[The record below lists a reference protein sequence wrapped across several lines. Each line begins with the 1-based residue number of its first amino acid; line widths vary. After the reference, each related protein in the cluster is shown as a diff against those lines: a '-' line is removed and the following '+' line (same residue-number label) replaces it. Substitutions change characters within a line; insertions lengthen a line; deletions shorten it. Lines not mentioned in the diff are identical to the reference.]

1 MIVPVYPAFGLLIVR
16 DRGRLAG
23 IAELKP
29 DDTNRFLM
37 RIFRTGEKGF
47 DRYLS
52 EVEGRM
58 SQDVLRLEKEVRSIL
73 KDVKHR
79 GDKALVH
86 YTQVFDG
93 LRIPIHRLQV
103 KRDEV
108 GEAYRKIP
116 KEFLETLKQ
125 AAHRIRTFHQL
136 LSKRWILSLKGEEK
150 GIRLEQVLKPL
161 ERVGIYVPGGKA
173 SYPSTVLMAAL
184 PAKVAGVGEILMV
197 TPPQKEGISPAVLIA
212 ADLAGVDRIYQIGGV
227 QAIAALT
234 YGTKSVPKV
243 DKIVG
248 PGNQYVATAKRL
260 VYGEVDIDMVAG
272 PSEIVI
278 VSDGSIS
285 PSFVAADL
293 ISQAEHDEM
302 AMAILITSSEVF
314 GKEVRNEVERQLAT
328 LKRRRVASVSLK
340 GRGAILIVK
349 DLKQAMEL
357 VNHIAPE
364 HLELALWRPQPLLKN
379 VKHAGA
385 IFLGCYT
392 PEAIG
397 DYMAGPNHILPT
409 AGTARFSS
417 PLGVEDFMKRTNL
430 MHFSKDALRR
440 FEKDVKRFS
449 EWEGLEGHYRSVQMR
464 IRRP

>member
-1 MIVPVYPAFGLLIVR
+1 MKVLR
-16 DRGRLAG
+16 AG
-23 IAELKP
+23 E
-29 DDTNRFLM
+29 R
-37 RIFRTGEKGF
+37 GF

-58 SQDVLRLEKEVRSIL
+58 TQNDLRLEREVHSIL
-73 KDVKHR
+73 KDVRKR

-93 LRIPIHRLQV
+93 LKIPVHQLQV
-103 KRDEV
+103 KRNEV
-108 GEAYRKIP
+108 REAYGKIP
-116 KEFLETLKQ
+116 GDFLETLKQ
-125 AAHRIRTFHQL
+125 AAHRIRKFHQL
-136 LSKRWILSLKGEEK
+136 LSKRLIPTLKEEK
-150 GIRLEQVLKPL
+150 KGIWLEQMIKPI

-184 PAKVAGVGEILMV
+184 PAKVAGVREILMV
-197 TPPQKEGISPAVLIA
+197 TPPQKEGINPAVLVA
-212 ADLAGVDRIYQIGGV
+212 ADLSGVHRIYQIGGV
-227 QAIAALT
+227 QAIAALA
-234 YGTKSVPKV
+234 YGTRTIPKV

-260 VYGEVDIDMVAG
+260 VYGDVDIDMVAG

-278 VSDGSIS
+278 VSDKSAP

-302 AMAILITSSEVF
+302 AMAILITPSETF
-314 GKEVRNEVERQLAT
+314 GRNVKKEMERQLAT
-328 LKRRRVASVSLK
+328 LKRRRVASVSLHR
-340 GRGAILIVK
+340 RGGILIVK

-357 VNHIAPE
+357 VNRIAPE
-364 HLELALWRPQPLLKN
+364 HLELAVSRPRSLIKS

-385 IFLGCYT
+385 VFLGIHT

-417 PLGVEDFMKRTNL
+417 PLGVEDFIKRTNW
-430 MHFSKDALRR
+430 MRFTQSALRR
-440 FEKDVKRFS
+440 FEKDVKRFA
-449 EWEGLEGHYRSVQMR
+449 EWEGLEGHYQAVRMR
-464 IRRP
+464 MKRR